1 MCFSATASFGAG
13 IVLAV
18 IGVAT
23 IKKRELPSQ
32 IYFAAIPFLFCIQQV
47 SEGFLWL
54 ALQNPV
60 FSLLEKPAMYIFLFF
75 AQIVWPLWLPFAL
88 FKLESEELRKKILL
102 IPLAIGMLVSFYL
115 TYCLLFYNVSAKIIG
130 YHISYQQDYPIRF
143 GGYGDFLYIVATIF
157 PPLIS
162 SLKRMWILTIIIMVS
177 YIITIFYYP
186 DYIISVWCFFASAIS
201 FMVLYIVQLIKNKG
215 EKPSLINQF

>member
-1 MCFSATASFGAG
+1 MCFSASASFGAG

-23 IKKRELPSQ
+23 IKKQVQPSQ
-32 IYFAAIPFLFCIQQV
+32 IYFAIIPFLFCIQQV

-60 FSLLEKPAMYIFLFF
+60 FSPLEKPSTYTFLFF
-75 AQIVWPLWLPFAL
+75 AQVVWPVWLPFSI
-88 FKLESEELRKKILL
+88 FKLEREELRKNILL
-102 IPLAIGMLVSFYL
+102 IPLLIGMLVSFYL
-115 TYCLLFYNVSAKIIG
+115 AYCLLSYNVNAKIFG

-162 SLKRMWILTIIIMVS
+162 SIKRMWILGIIILVS
-177 YIITIFYYP
+177 YIITMLYYV
-186 DYIISVWCFFASAIS
+186 DNIISVWCFFASAIS
-201 FMVLYIVQLIKNKG
+201 VVVLYILQLIKNKD
-215 EKPSLINQF
+215 EKSTPINQP

>member
-1 MCFSATASFGAG
+1 MCFSANASFGAG

-18 IGVAT
+18 IGAAT

-32 IYFAAIPFLFCIQQV
+32 IYFATIPFLFCFQQV

-60 FSLLEKPAMYIFLFF
+60 FSTLEKPAIYIFLFF
-75 AQIVWPLWLPFAL
+75 AQVVWPLWLPFSI
-88 FKLESEELRKKILL
+88 FKLEKEVLRKKILL
-102 IPLAIGMLVSFYL
+102 IPLLIGMLVSFYL
-115 TYCLLFYNVSAKIIG
+115 AYCLLSYNVNAKIYG

-162 SLKRMWILTIIIMVS
+162 SVKRMWLLGLIILVS
-177 YIITIFYYP
+177 YIITMLYYV
-186 DYIISVWCFFASAIS
+186 DNIISVWCFFASAIS
-201 FMVLYIVQLIKNKG
+201 VVVLYILQLIKNKD
-215 EKPSLINQF
+215 EKSTPINQP

>member
-1 MCFSATASFGAG
+1 MCFSASASFGAG

-18 IGVAT
+18 IGAAT

-32 IYFAAIPFLFCIQQV
+32 FYIATIPFLFTIQQV

-54 ALQNPV
+54 ALQNPI
-60 FSLLEKPAMYIFLFF
+60 FSTLEKPATYTFLFF
-75 AQIVWPLWLPFAL
+75 AQVVWPVWLPFSI
-88 FKLESEELRKKILL
+88 FKLEREELRKNILL
-102 IPLAIGMLVSFYL
+102 IPLLIGMLVSFYL
-115 TYCLLFYNVSAKIIG
+115 AYCLLSYNVNAKIFG

-162 SLKRMWILTIIIMVS
+162 SIKRMWILGLIILVS
-177 YIITIFYYP
+177 YIITMLYYV
-186 DYIISVWCFFASAIS
+186 DNIISVWCFFASAIS
-201 FMVLYIVQLIKNKG
+201 VVVLYILELIKNKD
-215 EKPSLINQF
+215 EKSTPINQT